1 MSNNITIQYHNDVYI
16 RILCEPCI
24 AAELS
29 SFFSFRVTGCEFQPA
44 YRQKLW
50 DGYIRLFSLKTK
62 LLYAGLYFKVLDFCD
77 KSGYTISEESY
88 IPEVKDISRESIED
102 YAKVLK
108 IAAGGKEILLRDYQI
123 TAVKH
128 ILDNKRAVIESATS
142 SGKSAIIYM
151 AARYLLGSKEAKR
164 ILMIFPTSS
173 LVMQIM
179 SDFKDY
185 SGLNGWNTESHCHM
199 VFTGQEKNVEKQI
212 TFSTWQSIYK
222 NPPSFFNQYDAIFV
236 DETHLVAAKSLSGI
250 MEKATNVK
258 YRVGLTGT
266 LQKAKSHALCI
277 QGLLGESIKISTT
290 SELMKAGNVANLKIT
305 CLLLN
310 HPDEVKKVFKNAKY
324 QEEMEYLIT
333 CEKRN
338 NFISNLTKSL
348 NGNIMIL
355 FTHLEHGRALVELL
369 KDRNI
374 FFIHGNITP
383 QEREKMRLEVEKS
396 DDAIVIAS
404 YGTTSTGVSIKR
416 LHHVIFASPY
426 KSEIRVLQSLGR
438 GLRIGEGKTSVKLWD
453 IADNI
458 SWKSAKNHTLKHFE
472 SRVELYASEKLSYRI
487 VEYNL

>member
-1 MSNNITIQYHNDVYI
+1 MPEITIQYHNDVHI
-16 RILCEPCI
+16 KILCEPAI
-24 AAELS
+24 ASELS
-29 SFFSFRVTGCEFQPA
+29 SFFSFRVDGYQFTPA
-44 YRQKLW
+44 FKNRLW
-50 DGYIRLFSLKTK
+50 DGFVRLFSLKTK
-62 LLYAGLYFKVLDFCD
+62 LLYAGLYFKVLDFAE
-77 KSGYTISEESY
+77 KSGYTISTDSY
-88 IPEVKDISRESIED
+88 IPEVNDISREQIED

-108 IAAGGKEILLRDYQI
+108 IASGGREIMLRDYQI

-142 SGKSAIIYM
+142 SGKSAVIYM
-151 AARYLLGSKEAKR
+151 AARYLLGSKGVER

-173 LVMQIM
+173 LVMQIL

-185 SGLNGWNTESHCHM
+185 SGINGWDADEHCHM
-199 VFTGQEKNVEKQI
+199 V
-212 TFSTWQSIYK
+212 
-222 NPPSFFNQYDAIFV
+222 FNQYDAIFI
-236 DETHLVAAKSLSGI
+236 DETHLVAAKSLSSI

-266 LQKAKSHALCI
+266 LQKAKSHALSI
-277 QGLLGESIKISTT
+277 QGLLGQSIKISTT
-290 SELMKAGNVANLKIT
+290 SELMKAGNVADLKIT

-310 HPDEVKKVFKNAKY
+310 HPDEVKKVFKKAKY

-338 NFISNLTKSL
+338 KFISNLTKSL
-348 NGNIMIL
+348 KGNIMIL
-355 FTHLEHGRALVELL
+355 FTQLEHGRALVELL
-369 KDRNI
+369 KDRNV

-383 QEREKMRLEVEKS
+383 QAREKMRLEVEKS

-458 SWKSAKNHTLKHFE
+458 SWKSVKNHTLKHFE

>member
-1 MSNNITIQYHNDVYI
+1 MPEITIQYHNDVHI
-16 RILCEPCI
+16 KILCEPAI
-24 AAELS
+24 ASELS
-29 SFFSFRVTGCEFQPA
+29 SFFSFRVDGYQFTPA
-44 YRQKLW
+44 FKNRLW
-50 DGYIRLFSLKTK
+50 DGFVRLFSLKTK
-62 LLYAGLYFKVLDFCD
+62 LLYAGLYFKVLDFAE
-77 KSGYTISEESY
+77 KSGYTISTDSY
-88 IPEVKDISRESIED
+88 IPEVNDISREQIED

-108 IAAGGKEILLRDYQI
+108 IASGGREIMLRDYQI

-142 SGKSAIIYM
+142 SGKSAVIYM
-151 AARYLLGSKEAKR
+151 AARYLLGSKGVER

-173 LVMQIM
+173 LVMQIL

-185 SGLNGWNTESHCHM
+185 SGINGWDADEHCHM
-199 VFTGQEKNVEKQI
+199 VFSGQEKDVQKQI

-222 NPPSFFNQYDAIFV
+222 NPAEFFNQYDAIFI
-236 DETHLVAAKSLSGI
+236 DETHLVAAKSLSSI

-266 LQKAKSHALCI
+266 LQKAKSHALSI
-277 QGLLGESIKISTT
+277 QGLLGQSIKISTT
-290 SELMKAGNVANLKIT
+290 SELMKAGNVADLKIT

-310 HPDEVKKVFKNAKY
+310 HPDEVKKVFKKAKY

-338 NFISNLTKSL
+338 KFISNLTKSL
-348 NGNIMIL
+348 KGNIMIL
-355 FTHLEHGRALVELL
+355 FTQLEHGRALVELL
-369 KDRNI
+369 KDRNV

-383 QEREKMRLEVEKS
+383 QAREKMRLEVEKS

-458 SWKSAKNHTLKHFE
+458 SWKSVKNHTLKHFE